1 MPLMKAVRI
10 HEYGGREKLAYE
22 DAPRPAPG
30 DGEVLI
36 RVACSTLNP
45 FDCALHS
52 GYMSSYFNHTLPL
65 IPGTDV
71 SGTIEQI
78 GSGVTAYQPGDKV
91 YGRAGVTRDG
101 SYAEYVV
108 APATDVAFRPRS
120 LDDVHAA
127 SLPHVTLT
135 AWQALFVLAGLK
147 PGQTVLIHGAAG
159 GVGHIAV
166 QLAKWRGAKVI
177 GTASQNFDF
186 LRELDVDQAI
196 DYSSTAFEDVVRD
209 ADVVLDTVGGDTQ
222 ERSWGVL
229 KRGGMLVSVVQPP
242 SEETATARGVRH
254 GMVVSSPPIQQ
265 TLSEVAQLVDDGK
278 IKPHV
283 SATFPMREI
292 QQAHAMIE
300 ARHTRGKIVLQIA
313 Q

>member
-1 MPLMKAVRI
+1 
-10 HEYGGREKLAYE
+10 
-22 DAPRPAPG
+22 
-30 DGEVLI
+30 
-36 RVACSTLNP
+36 
-45 FDCALHS
+45 
-52 GYMSSYFNHTLPL
+52 MSSYFNHTLPL

-265 TLSEVAQLVDDGK
+265 TLSEVAQLIDDGK

-283 SATFPMREI
+283 SATFPLREI